1 VDIVNGEY
9 FLVEGAGIPKG
20 CSLSPLM
27 GAIDEAA
34 KKAGVKY
41 IRFRDDLLFISD
53 KRWKL
58 KRLIKKVHGLLIQ
71 LKQSISWEKTWIG
84 RAKDGF
90 DWLGFHIKVESIT
103 VAMKTILNHLNKIA
117 RLYEQGASLGR
128 IERYRGCWLRWLSVM
143 KFFNGT
149 NNKV

>member
-1 VDIVNGEY
+1 
-9 FLVEGAGIPKG
+9 
-20 CSLSPLM
+20 M
-27 GAIDEAA
+27 GAIYLNGIDEAA

-41 IRFRDDLLFISD
+41 IRFMDDLLFISD

-103 VAMKTILNHLNKIA
+103 VAMKSILNHLNKIA
-117 RLYEQGASLGR
+117 QLYEQGASLGR
-128 IERYRGCWLRWLSVM
+128 IEQYCGCWLRCMSV
-143 KFFNGT
+143 KTYIKKYGIYS
-149 NNKV
+149 KK